1 MDIFTFTE
9 NHTND
14 EPLIMNMQIRVFFE
28 QLLEVDVAKLAQV
41 MKPLRRH

>member
-14 EPLIMNMQIRVFFE
+14 EPLSMNMQIRVFLE
-28 QLLEVDVAKLAQV
+28 QLLEADVAKLAQV
-41 MKPLRRH
+41 MNPQRRH